1 MPTRPQLT
9 VWNTD
14 ALAGRAATIRRGDAA
29 YMEHLPRARNRMV
42 ELDGSWTG
50 RSHDA
55 AYDRIGEDHDE
66 GRKLSYEV
74 LEFAEALEKAALRLS
89 DERRVVLGR
98 AEAAETDIYFGAGF
112 AVGGDWRVDVISGPD
127 IAAEDVER
135 IEQRAREHRDDIAS
149 AYRGLTGAID
159 DVIATITANGDEIRA
174 RGDQL
179 ARGAFADGPA
189 GWTSERDLTA
199 DLGADDGTAI
209 ASGPLSSAEIE
220 RLEDRLSQAG
230 LTSEQLAAIATGRD
244 VDIPAEKLEYLTALY
259 ENAGSDGLLRLSE
272 QLTAEPS
279 DASNDLRTSLANGLL
294 TVSNEQVVARDG
306 AGAEVGRGGWDRLPE
321 GVRELIGTRPD
332 LGPLPDATGPLPDAY
347 ATPED
352 VFAYQRDMAEL
363 AGLLNSSNDAYP
375 PGDRLGVELSRQ
387 AAYQVV
393 LTDNT
398 ELAPIP
404 GYALP
409 ETTITNLLDVG
420 TRNPEA
426 NHALITGLGDEHLLG
441 ADYHRDTVIVPLLTH
456 EWADEGASLSNMFS
470 WIGEDA
476 AVDPGNPDDPR
487 PQRAG
492 EAAFGLAQ
500 LLSTTQSEVNDQN
513 LYATWLDMPNAGSQ
527 SLGEVNPLATQA
539 LAGALAPY
547 TGSMVG
553 MSDSLTGTTGFGQL
567 GGPIEAVRVLSVL
580 NGDETAGN
588 MINTAALAES
598 NRLDRLFAT
607 SEVAGIGASG
617 IGGYAS
623 NLHWLVGRG
632 LEVEISE
639 RQNDLDTVA
648 QESAQRWATA
658 YTAAQIA
665 GGGFGAGP
673 AGVAAITEIFK
684 SDLVIADST
693 TALPHQGTALGGHGL
708 STTTFG
714 TSGARMYQ
722 MVQELA
728 ASGAIDPA
736 ALPDEFTTADGF
748 TPYSELITGP
758 TGAHVGGQL
767 PGTGPERTLES
778 VLVAAGID
786 PTQLHS
792 YTERAAAYGDPR
804 LDDLIYPQNRSGA
817 EAIDILTTDAYA
829 DSFRNQWPDGNHTS

>member
-1 MPTRPQLT
+1 M
-9 VWNTD
+9 WNTD
-14 ALAGRAATIRRGDAA
+14 AITAWVGRIRGGDAI
-29 YMEHLPRARNRMV
+29 YMEQLPRARNRMT
-42 ELDGSWTG
+42 ELAGSWSG
-50 RSHDA
+50 ASHDA

-74 LEFAEALEKAALRLS
+74 LEFAEALEKTALHLA
-89 DERRVVLGR
+89 DERRVLLNRVDA
-98 AEAAETDIYFGAGF
+98 AEADSLLGARF
-112 AVGGDWRVDVISGPD
+112 VVGDDWRVAVITGSDV
-127 IAAEDVER
+127 AADDVER
-135 IEQRAREHRDDIAS
+135 IEQRAREHRADVAA
-149 AYRGLTGAID
+149 AYRGLAGAIED
-159 DVIATITANGDEIRA
+159 AVATITANGDEIRA

-179 ARGAFADGPA
+179 ARGAFVDGPA

-199 DLGADDGTAI
+199 DLGADDGIAI

-220 RLEDRLSQAG
+220 RLEDRLARAE
-230 LTSEQLAAIATGRD
+230 LTPEQLATIATGRD
-244 VDIPAEKLEYLTALY
+244 VDIPPEKLEYLTALY
-259 ENAGSDGLLRLSE
+259 ESAGSDGLLRLSE

-294 TVSNEQVVARDG
+294 TVSNEQVVVRDG
-306 AGAEVGRGGWDRLPE
+306 TGAEVGRGGWDRLPE

-363 AGLLNSSNDAYP
+363 AGLLNSSDDGYP

-426 NHALITGLGDEHLLG
+426 NHALITGLGDEQLLG
-441 ADYHRDTVIVPLLTH
+441 TDYHRDTVMVPLLTH
-456 EWADEGASLSNMFS
+456 EWADEGESLSNMFS

-500 LLSTTQSEVNDQN
+500 LLSTTQSEVNGQN

-527 SLGEVNPLATQA
+527 SLGEVNPLAAQV

-547 TGSMVG
+547 TGAMVG

-567 GGPIEAVRVLSVL
+567 GGPIEAVRVFSVL
-580 NGDETAGN
+580 NGDDVAGQV
-588 MINTAALAES
+588 ITSAALAES
-598 NRLDRLFAT
+598 MRLDGLFAT
-607 SEVAGIGASG
+607 NEIRGIDSSHLGYPASD
-617 IGGYAS
+617 
-623 NLHWLVGRG
+623 LRWLATTG
-632 LEVEISE
+632 LDMEISE
-639 RQNDLDTVA
+639 RQDDENSAASERSQRLNAAYTGAEIIVGGLGPVPAGFAAAAELVRPDALTTDPEIVGPHSDTPTG
-648 QESAQRWATA
+648 ATA
-658 YTAAQIA
+658 
-665 GGGFGAGP
+665 
-673 AGVAAITEIFK
+673 
-684 SDLVIADST
+684 
-693 TALPHQGTALGGHGL
+693 GTQ
-708 STTTFG
+708 FG
-714 TSGARMYQ
+714 TTPARMYQ
-722 MVQELA
+722 MVETLHAQ
-728 ASGAIDPA
+728 GAIDFA
-736 ALPDEFTTADGF
+736 DLPDAFKDGDQLR
-748 TPYSELITGP
+748 PYSELLDYQNRSTSERDLHHDAVQDLQGILADTGISH
-758 TGAHVGGQL
+758 THLQDYTAYADGRNDYQL
-767 PGTGPERTLES
+767 NR
-778 VLVAAGID
+778 
-786 PTQLHS
+786 
-792 YTERAAAYGDPR
+792 
-804 LDDLIYPQNRSGA
+804 LIYPQNLSGPDA
-817 EAIDILTTDAYA
+817 VASLTSEIYA
-829 DSFRNQWPDGNHTS
+829 RTPDNRWPVRF